1 MSTLQS
7 HISPEQLRRRQAPQ
21 VCNAQ
26 MLVQNNQ
33 VIHSQQRN
41 VMAKQQISEGVKTF
55 IREQIQTVPKLE
67 VLLLLHRE
75 QSRPFT
81 LAEVASELG
90 FDNDAAAEQL
100 TALEAIG
107 LVEANKEKSIY
118 RYHPVDVSVAS
129 IVDRLA
135 VAYPKQRVPIL
146 SAILAKEPNKV
157 RRFVEAFKLARSND

>member
-1 MSTLQS
+1 
-7 HISPEQLRRRQAPQ
+7 
-21 VCNAQ
+21 
-26 MLVQNNQ
+26 
-33 VIHSQQRN
+33 VI
-41 VMAKQQISEGVKTF
+41 AKQQISERVKRF

-81 LAEVASELG
+81 PAEVANELG
-90 FDNDAAAEQL
+90 FENDTAREQL

-107 LVEANKEKSIY
+107 LIETNFEKSKY
-118 RYHPVDVSVAS
+118 RYHPANKTLGSM
-129 IVDRLA
+129 VDRLA

-146 SAILAKEPNKV
+146 SAILAAEPNKA